1 MRNMSEGLRL
11 LDVWMSAPEDEHLE
25 FKEAK
30 NRFDFEKLVCYCVA
44 LANEGGGKMILGVT
58 DKRPRHVVGSQAF
71 SNLVQTRS
79 GVSER
84 IGVRVG
90 AEELNPVDGRVI
102 VFHVPTHPLGI
113 PLHYKGTYWM
123 REGEE
128 LVPMKADRLK
138 GIFAESVLD
147 YSAEFCAESSLS
159 DLDANAIERFR
170 VLWIEKSKNQALAT
184 LSPLQL
190 LTDAELLVDDQVTY
204 AALILLG
211 TRQALNKHLG
221 QSEVIFEYRSS
232 DASGPAAQREEFRQ
246 GVLLT
251 LDTIWNTINLR
262 NDRQPYQYRLA
273 MLDVPTFNERACRE
287 VILNSV
293 VHRDYQREGSVFV
306 RQFPRRLEV
315 VSPGGFLPGISVDNV
330 LWSQSPRNRRLSEA
344 ISRCGLVERS
354 GQGMNRIY
362 EACIRESKPAPD
374 FTHTDEAQVWV
385 TLQGEIQD
393 ERFLQF
399 LASIGNERLERFTT
413 EEYLALDAAHRNVP
427 VPPRSQAYAPAL
439 AAEGI
444 LTDVGEGQY
453 GLSKLYTTLPGTALS
468 IKQQNDRQ
476 QNKDFL
482 LQYIREHN
490 DKGSKLDDLRQ
501 VTPNLNRDQVQYLLQ
516 ELKAD
521 GNAHNEGRTS
531 ASRWFAGPVQK

>member
-1 MRNMSEGLRL
+1 MSESLRL
-11 LDVWMSAPEDEHLE
+11 LDIWMGAPEDEHLE

-58 DKRPRHVVGSQAF
+58 DKRPRRVVGSQAF
-71 SNLVQTRS
+71 PNLVQARS

-84 IGVRVG
+84 IGVRLG
-90 AEELNPVDGRVI
+90 SEELNHANGRVV
-102 VFHVPTHPLGI
+102 VFHIPTHPIGI

-138 GIFAESVLD
+138 SIFAEVVLD
-147 YSAEFCAESSLS
+147 YSAEFCTGSSLS
-159 DLDANAIERFR
+159 NLDTDAIERFR
-170 VLWIEKSKNQALAT
+170 VLWIEKSKNQLLAS
-184 LSPLQL
+184 LSHSQL

-204 AALILLG
+204 APLILFG
-211 TRQALNKHLG
+211 NRQALNKHLG

-251 LDTIWNTINLR
+251 LDTLWNTINLR

-273 MLDVPTFNERACRE
+273 MVDVPTFNERACRE
-287 VILNSV
+287 VVLNSV

-306 RQFPRRLEV
+306 RQYPRRLEV
-315 VSPGGFLPGISVDNV
+315 VSPGGFLPGISIDNV

-362 EACIRESKPAPD
+362 EACIRESKPEPD
-374 FTHTDEAQVWV
+374 FTHTDSAQVWV
-385 TLQGEIQD
+385 TLRGEIQD

-413 EEYLALDAAHRNVP
+413 EEYLALDAVRRGLP
-427 VPPRSQAYAPAL
+427 MPSRSQSYAPAL

-444 LTDVGEGQY
+444 LTDIGEGQY
-453 GLSKLYTTLPGTALS
+453 ALSKLYTALSSTALS
-468 IKQQNDRQ
+468 IKQQDERQ
-476 QNKDFL
+476 QNKDLL

-490 DKGSKLDDLRQ
+490 DRGSKLDDLRQ
-501 VTPNLNRDQVQYLLQ
+501 VTLHLNRDQVQYLLQ
-516 ELKAD
+516 ELKTA

-531 ASRWFAGPVQK
+531 ASRWFAGPA